1 MEPWAQTLVVVLSVG
16 AVLVGA
22 SLRVLQQYERGV
34 VFFLGKVTGPA
45 RQPGLCFILPLVQ
58 RLEKVSLRLEA
69 MDVPK
74 QDIITRDNV
83 PVRVNAV
90 VFFRVDEPQR
100 AVIDVKNYV
109 VVTSQKAQTTLRSVL
124 GGAELDGLLTE
135 RESLN
140 HRLEEIL
147 AATMSPIGVLVESVE
162 IKDVELPEGMQRAMA
177 RQAEAERERRAKV
190 IAAEGELQAAEQL
203 SAAAEILD
211 RHHSALSLRY
221 LQTLAEVATENN
233 STTLFPIPMDL
244 FRPFLDRLSEK

>member
-1 MEPWAQTLVVVLSVG
+1 MEPWAQTLTVVVIVL
-16 AVLVGA
+16 AVLVAA

-34 VFFLGKVTGPA
+34 VFFLGKVTGPS
-45 RQPGLCFILPLVQ
+45 RQPGLCFIFPLVQ

-90 VFFRVDEPQR
+90 VFFRVNEPER

-124 GGAELDGLLTE
+124 GGEELDGLLTE

-140 HRLEEIL
+140 RRLEEIL
-147 AATMSPIGVLVESVE
+147 SEAMQPIGVHVESVE

-211 RHHSALSLRY
+211 RNHSSLSLRY
-221 LQTLAEVATENN
+221 LQTLAEIAAENN

-244 FRPFLDRLSEK
+244 FRPFLDRLGK

>member
-1 MEPWAQTLVVVLSVG
+1 MEPWMQGLATVGVVLL
-16 AVLVGA
+16 VLLAA

-34 VFFLGKVTGPA
+34 VFTLGRVTGNA
-45 RQPGLCFILPLVQ
+45 RQPGLCLVFPLVQ

-90 VFFRVDEPQR
+90 VFFLVEEPHR

-124 GGAELDGLLTE
+124 GGEDLDGLLTE

-140 HRLEEIL
+140 HRLEAIL
-147 AATMSPIGVLVESVE
+147 SEAMSPIGVNVDSVE

-203 SAAAEILD
+203 TAAAAILD
-211 RHHSALSLRY
+211 QNHSSLSLRY
-221 LQTLAEVATENN
+221 LQTLSEIAAENN

-244 FRPFLDRLSEK
+244 FRPFLDRLTQK

>member
-1 MEPWAQTLVVVLSVG
+1 MQPWVQSLMVVGIVA
-16 AVLVGA
+16 AVLVAA

-34 VFFLGKVTGPA
+34 VFFLGRVTGPS
-45 RQPGLCFILPLVQ
+45 RRPGLCFIFPLVQ

-74 QDIITRDNV
+74 QDVITRDNV

-90 VFFRVDEPQR
+90 VFFRVSEPER

-124 GGAELDGLLTE
+124 GGEELDGLLTE

-140 HRLEEIL
+140 HRLEQIL
-147 AATMSPIGVLVESVE
+147 AATMEPIGVKVESVE

-190 IAAEGELQAAEQL
+190 IAAEGEYQAAEQL

-221 LQTLAEVATENN
+221 LQTLAEIAAENN

-244 FRPFLDRLSEK
+244 FRPFLDKLSG

>member
-1 MEPWAQTLVVVLSVG
+1 MEPWAQTLTVVVIVL
-16 AVLVGA
+16 AVLVAA

-34 VFFLGKVTGPA
+34 VFFLGKVTGPS
-45 RQPGLCFILPLVQ
+45 RQPGLCFIFPLVQ

-90 VFFRVDEPQR
+90 VFFRVNEPER

-124 GGAELDGLLTE
+124 GGEELDGLLTE

-140 HRLEEIL
+140 RRLEEIL
-147 AATMSPIGVLVESVE
+147 SEAMQPIGVHVESVE

-211 RHHSALSLRY
+211 RNHSSLSLRY
-221 LQTLAEVATENN
+221 LQTLAEIAAENN

-244 FRPFLDRLSEK
+244 FRPFLDRLGQ

>member
-1 MEPWAQTLVVVLSVG
+1 MEPWAQTLVVIAIVA
-16 AVLVGA
+16 AVLVAA

-90 VFFRVDEPQR
+90 VFFRVHEPQR

-124 GGAELDGLLTE
+124 GGEELDGLLTE

-140 HRLEEIL
+140 HRLETIL
-147 AATMSPIGVLVESVE
+147 SEAMAPIGVQVESVE

-211 RHHSALSLRY
+211 RHHSSLSLRY
-221 LQTLAEVATENN
+221 LQTLAEIAAENN

-244 FRPFLDRLSEK
+244 FRPFLDRLGEK